1 MRAFCTMQSEKDT
14 HILHANVKAESQTAQ
29 EAEQPVTH
37 LPHADIHRWAAL
49 VPVAPDV
56 CAHHEPG
63 LGAQPRLGESDGRGR
78 LAGVL
83 GRVQNGHAE
92 GSFRLPLDS
101 ELPALAGVDGRLS
114 NDHLAKRGGVCEMT
128 ALD

>member
-1 MRAFCTMQSEKDT
+1 MRSEKDE
-14 HILHANVKAESQTAQ
+14 HGPHAHFKAESQTDQ
-29 EAEQPVTH
+29 EAELSVTH
-37 LPHADIHRWAAL
+37 LSHADIHRWAAL

-56 CAHHEPG
+56 CAHHKPR

-92 GSFRLPLDS
+92 GTFRLPLDS
-101 ELPALAGVDGRLS
+101 EGPALAGVDGRLS
-114 NDHLAKRGGVCEMT
+114 NDHLATKGGVCEVT
-128 ALD
+128 VLA